1 MGCIRGDR
9 EMTLE
14 QIGLKITEVANDVKW
29 LVKENKVRNGS
40 FDDHIKESDKFRHRV
55 TRNTGWRIAHHFA
68 FTLVFGLILFIAYY
82 IFK

>member
-1 MGCIRGDR
+1 
-9 EMTLE
+9 MTIQE
-14 QIGLKITEVANDVKW
+14 IGEKLIEVATDVKW
-29 LVKENKVRNGS
+29 LVEDKKRRNGV

-68 FTLVFGLILFIAYY
+68 FTIVFGLILFIAYH